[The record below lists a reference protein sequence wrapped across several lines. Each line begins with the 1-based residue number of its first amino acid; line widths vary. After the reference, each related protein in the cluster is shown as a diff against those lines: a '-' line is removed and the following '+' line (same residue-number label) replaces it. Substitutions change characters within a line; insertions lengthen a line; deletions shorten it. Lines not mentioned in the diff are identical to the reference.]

1 MIAAPSI
8 VFYGTPEFAAGIL
21 DYILRREIPV
31 TGVVTAPDK
40 PAGRG
45 RKPQPSPVK
54 KYALSKNIPVAQPLK
69 LKDPAFLEQLNR
81 WKPELQVVVA
91 FRMLPEVVW
100 AYPRLG
106 TFNLHASLLPQYR
119 GAAPIQWALI
129 NGETETGVTTFFIN
143 HEIDTGR
150 IILQD
155 KVPILPD
162 DNAGTLTDKL
172 MKAGARL
179 TVTTIER
186 IIHGQVALIEQKV
199 ADPALL
205 KKAPKI
211 KKGDLL
217 IDWNETSGN
226 ICNRIRAFS
235 PTPGARTRIRT
246 ADGRTLILKIFSA
259 FPRVEKHSLPTPG
272 FVTDGKNF
280 LDIAVKEGFVS
291 LKEVQLEG
299 RKRMYIQDF
308 LRGVRTEGYHLLP

>member
-1 MIAAPSI
+1 MKAIPSI

-21 DYILRREIPV
+21 DYMLLRGIPV

-45 RKPQPSPVK
+45 RKPKLPPVK
-54 KYALSKNIPVAQPLK
+54 QYAIRKGIPVVQPLT
-69 LKDPAFLEQLNR
+69 LKDPAFLEQLNT
-81 WKPELQVVVA
+81 WKPGLQVVVA

-100 AYPRLG
+100 NYPRLG

-150 IILQD
+150 IILQE

-162 DNAGTLTDKL
+162 DNAGTLTEKL

-179 TVTTIER
+179 TVTTIEK
-186 IIHGQVALIEQKV
+186 IMHGQVELIEQEV
-199 ADPALL
+199 PDPALL

-211 KKGDLL
+211 KKDDLL
-217 IDWNETSGN
+217 IDWNDTPEG
-226 ICNRIRAFS
+226 ICNRVRAFS
-235 PTPGARTRIRT
+235 PYPGARTRIQ
-246 ADGRTLILKIFSA
+246 ASGGQTLILKIFSA
-259 FPRVEKHSLPTPG
+259 SPKVEKHNLPVRRI
-272 FVTDGKNF
+272 VTDGKTF
-280 LDIAVKEGFVS
+280 LDIAVQEGFVS

-299 RKRMYIQDF
+299 RKRMNIQNF
-308 LRGVRTEGYHLLP
+308 LRGIRTEEYHLLP